1 MLTPDTALEALLFAS
16 GEPMQKSRITKLL
29 ELQSDSLTSTINELT
44 KKLRGRGIT
53 LVETETELELRTS
66 SEASTLITKLR
77 ENELSR
83 DLGKAGLEVLA
94 IILYRNG
101 ATRSEVDWVRGV
113 NSSATIR
120 SLSLRGLIKGTED
133 SLNRRRVRYHATI
146 DALSKLGI
154 SRTEDLPRYEEL
166 ARELKE
172 TEYETSIPN
181 TT

>member
-1 MLTPDTALEALLFAS
+1 MLTPATALEALLFAS
-16 GEPMQKSRITKLL
+16 GESMRKSRIAKLL
-29 ELQSDSLTSTINELT
+29 ELQSENLTSVINELT
-44 KKLRGRGIT
+44 EKLRGRGIA
-53 LVETETELELRTS
+53 LVETEYELELRTS
-66 SEASTLITKLR
+66 GEASALITKLR

-101 ATRSEVDWVRGV
+101 ATRGEIDWIRGV

-146 DALSKLGI
+146 DALSNLGI
-154 SRTEDLPRYEEL
+154 SRAEDLPRYEEL
-166 ARELKE
+166 TRELKE
-172 TEYETSIPN
+172 TEYETPVQS